1 MPQTDAVTLK
11 QTGRLQLFKQ
21 AFLNELPVQ
30 SKMVAQRM
38 LHARLQLLVILHDH
52 QETYATAS
60 CKEVVVFT
68 LPRGY
73 MRNWDCCRGPYN
85 PLFSCSYMA
94 KLNTH
99 APCFCCLNNH
109 LCYIS
114 IVFEIYH
121 IPERQTTIYTYG
133 LKKSFG

>member
-1 MPQTDAVTLK
+1 MQSLSNRLADYSCS
-11 QTGRLQLFKQ
+11 GRR
-21 AFLNELPVQ
+21 FLNELPVQ
-30 SKMVAQRM
+30 SKVVAQRT

-60 CKEVVVFT
+60 CREVVVFT
-68 LPRGY
+68 LPRETGTVVDTHN
-73 MRNWDCCRGPYN
+73 RPR
-85 PLFSCSYMA
+85 FSCSYMA

-109 LCYIS
+109 PCYIS
-114 IVFEIYH
+114 IVFETYH
-121 IPERQTTIYTYG
+121 IPERQTTIYTYR